1 MLTQIEYRIF
11 ALPNLYSFTMVL
23 ESFWVLFGVWNPV
36 AKMYAP
42 LMNWLKISHDY
53 FMLGQVVGIYKKN
66 YIFLW

>member
-1 MLTQIEYRIF
+1 
-11 ALPNLYSFTMVL
+11 MVL
-23 ESFWVLFGVWNPV
+23 KSFRVLFGVWNPV

-66 YIFLW
+66 YIFFVIARVLTSLKPKENTLD